1 MELEKIRQ
9 SDSEVRWQH
18 DEDVLECNSC
28 KKTFQNRKEKV
39 SLFLFYLDLLQ
50 MHKTIYFSYSYMIY
64 YMVVCKINL
73 NFFVR
78 YFLLLH
84 SCLRLI

>member
-39 SLFLFYLDLLQ
+39 SLFFLDSLQLHNLFFVFIHDLLL
-50 MHKTIYFSYSYMIY
+50 KIWWLIKLDNFCKKFITI
-64 YMVVCKINL
+64 L
-73 NFFVR
+73 
-78 YFLLLH
+78 
-84 SCLRLI
+84 

>member
-39 SLFLFYLDLLQ
+39 SVFCLDSLQKHKFIFLIP
-50 MHKTIYFSYSYMIY
+50 T
-64 YMVVCKINL
+64 
-73 NFFVR
+73 
-78 YFLLLH
+78 
-84 SCLRLI
+84 

>member
-39 SLFLFYLDLLQ
+39 SLFCLDSLQ
-50 MHKTIYFSYSYMIY
+50 KHKFI
-64 YMVVCKINL
+64 
-73 NFFVR
+73 
-78 YFLLLH
+78 FL
-84 SCLRLI
+84 IPT

>member
-39 SLFLFYLDLLQ
+39 RFIF
-50 MHKTIYFSYSYMIY
+50 
-64 YMVVCKINL
+64 
-73 NFFVR
+73 
-78 YFLLLH
+78 
-84 SCLRLI
+84 CLKL

>member
-1 MELEKIRQ
+1 MLLLVIFFFMYYVWHYCTFFYKQMELEKIRQ

-39 SLFLFYLDLLQ
+39 SLYRIDSLVVHEFILLIC
-50 MHKTIYFSYSYMIY
+50 M
-64 YMVVCKINL
+64 
-73 NFFVR
+73 
-78 YFLLLH
+78 
-84 SCLRLI
+84 